1 MKVEING
8 TEYDYLSH
16 IVENDGIREDFI
28 ELIYESFG
36 FNFDK
41 WHKEGYWSEKY
52 EPHVL
57 VKDNQV
63 VSTVTVN
70 HMKYFF
76 GEDKTYIQIGGVLT
90 REEYYKKGLS
100 RWLMNQIIGQYKNKC
115 EQIFLLSDDVAVDF
129 YPKMGFKVAIE
140 YIGNYEWKRK
150 YCILASKQ
158 PLNVRKLNIE
168 CKNDRKLLLDC
179 YKHSNPFSIF
189 PSVDCEELV
198 VFYGLEFKKSCYYYF
213 QELELVIIARIKNG
227 VLTIDDIYGNLDINM
242 ENEGINLL
250 NVLIKKILEQN
261 QCDEEEMNI
270 QFGFSPRE
278 ELSGINLKPLIQED
292 DTMFLLADKENLFEQ
307 YKLRF
312 PILSHN

>member
-8 TEYDYLSH
+8 TEYDYLNH
-16 IVENDGIREDFI
+16 IVENDDIRNDFI
-28 ELIYESFG
+28 GFIYESFG
-36 FNFDK
+36 FDFDK
-41 WHKEGYWSEKY
+41 WYKEGYWSEKY

-76 GEDKTYIQIGGVLT
+76 GEEKTYIQIGGVLT

-100 RWLMNQIIGQYKNKC
+100 RWLMNQIVEQYKDKC
-115 EQIFLLSDDVAVDF
+115 EQIFLLSDDMAVDF

-140 YIGNYEWKRK
+140 YIGTYEWKRK
-150 YCILASKQ
+150 YCVLASKQ
-158 PLNVRKLNIE
+158 PLNVRNLNIE
-168 CKNDRKLLLDC
+168 CTNDRKVLLDC
-179 YKHSNPFSIF
+179 YKQSNQFSIF

-198 VFYGLEFKKSCYYYF
+198 VFYGLEFKKNFFYYF
-213 QELELVIIARIKNG
+213 PELELVAIAKIKNN
-227 VLTIDDIYGNLDINM
+227 VLTIDDIYGKLDINI
-242 ENEGINLL
+242 ENDGINLI
-250 NVLIKKILEQN
+250 NILIKKILEQN
-261 QCDEEEMNI
+261 KCEEEEMNI
-270 QFGFSPRE
+270 QFGFSPKE
-278 ELSGINLKPLIQED
+278 ELSGINLKPLIQKD
-292 DTMFLLADKENLFEQ
+292 DTMFLLADKENLFEL